1 MAVVRPHFTLTS
13 RKKKVPESSKNGPT
27 TWGPIEKIEILNVI
41 SFIEDTMRT
50 LSNYGERLKN
60 QLDINLIQKEIY
72 LTACSF
78 LKKEYILLNKNLNFI
93 PTPKAYKNY
102 KPNLIMT

>member
-1 MAVVRPHFTLTS
+1 
-13 RKKKVPESSKNGPT
+13 
-27 TWGPIEKIEILNVI
+27 
-41 SFIEDTMRT
+41 MRT

-93 PTPKAYKNY
+93 PTPKAYKKTKFDNDL
-102 KPNLIMT
+102 NNFFRLIKLKAHLKQTKTKLGHKKKIIIPMTHLLKLLKRYQTY